1 MFKKISLL
9 LAAIIIFSCSQ
20 ALAAADVKP
29 IFNGDEKA
37 FINTYNDVAKKL
49 GLTTYKKEPSQQ
61 EGDVFSFEL
70 TENADSAFILIQR
83 KGKSITK
90 CGLLTVDKALAEKTF
105 KAWLM
110 VCGLTDAEINVE
122 PVFNAD
128 DTNVKLYCAA
138 LKGNV
143 DVKTFATE
151 GENKEMFY
159 TVIVAGDEQK

>member
-20 ALAAADVKP
+20 ALAANTTT

-37 FINTYNDVAKKL
+37 FVNAYNDLAKKL

-61 EGDVFSFEL
+61 EDDVFSFEL
-70 TENADSAFILIQR
+70 TENADSSFILIQC

-143 DVKTFATE
+143 DVKTFAME